1 MKPLLLTLLLAA
13 APAAAPAA
21 PFDYPL
27 ERNAAG
33 DVIALDLTGAWVT
46 DAALD
51 RLVSQYPKLERLTLA
66 HTRITD
72 AGFQHLAKLQHVREL
87 DCFFAEFF
95 TADGLAHLASWR
107 RLERLNLRGTRVT
120 SKAFEHIAK
129 WKTLRELDI
138 SYTQIDDANLELL
151 AELPLLET
159 LALGGTPLTAAGLG
173 QLRLLPSLRNLDLS
187 GVQRVDS
194 GEWGVALN
202 PGAFAEIAALTGL
215 RRLNLAGATRTD
227 AGADRPG
234 LKESIRSKI
243 EGSAALAALVNLEFL
258 DLSRL
263 PIDAAALE
271 PLTKLPK
278 LRELRAALAPSL
290 GAAAL
295 SVLLRFPAL
304 RVLRVEGSL
313 PPEALNQ
320 LRAARPHLTR

>member
-1 MKPLLLTLLLAA
+1 MKPLVLALILAA
-13 APAAAPAA
+13 AAAAI
-21 PFDYPL
+21 DYPT

-33 DVIALDLTGAWVT
+33 EVISLDLTGAWIS

-51 RLVSQYPKLERLTLA
+51 HLVTRYPKLERLTLA
-66 HTRITD
+66 HTRISD
-72 AGFQHLAKLQHVREL
+72 AGFQRLAKLAHVREL
-87 DCFFAEFF
+87 DCYFAEFF
-95 TADGLAHLASWR
+95 TADGLAHLAAWR

-129 WKTLRELDI
+129 WKTLRDLDI

-159 LALGGTPLTAAGLG
+159 LALGGTPLTPAGLA
-173 QLRLLPSLRNLDLS
+173 QLRLLPNLKNLDLS

-202 PGAFAEIAALTGL
+202 PSAFAEISALAGL

-234 LKESIRSKI
+234 LKESIRARI

-258 DLSRL
+258 DISRL
-263 PIDAAALE
+263 PMDAAALE
-271 PLTKLPK
+271 PLSKLPK

-290 GAAAL
+290 GPAAL
-295 SVLLRFPAL
+295 PLLLRFPAL
-304 RVLRVEGSL
+304 RTVFVEGSL
-313 PPEALNQ
+313 PPEAIAQ
-320 LRAARPHLTR
+320 LRAARPNLTR